1 MKKYRDK
8 TALRGSI
15 NILPLGFTDQAFL
28 SKFSEGLGTILG
40 QAVNILQSEAEPSH
54 AFDSRR
60 KQYSSTDIL
69 KEILCKQASS
79 SSKIIG
85 VTDVDLYAPGLNFVF
100 GQAHLRGQ
108 AAIISLARL
117 RPSFYR
123 EDENSKLLFSRAV
136 KEAVHELGHTYGLTH
151 CSEPRCVMSFSN
163 SIRDVDLKGESFC
176 ESCRRRYDEILGRQS
191 CP

>member
-1 MKKYRDK
+1 M
-8 TALRGSI
+8 ALTSSI
-15 NILPLGFTDQAFL
+15 GILPLGFTDEAFL
-28 SKFSEGLGTILG
+28 SKLSERLGTILG
-40 QAVNILQSEAEPSH
+40 QAVEILQSEAEPSH

-60 KQYSSTDIL
+60 KQYSASDIL
-69 KEILCKQASS
+69 KEISS
-79 SSKIIG
+79 KRSSGTGKIIG
-85 VTDVDLYAPGLNFVF
+85 ITDVDLYVSGLNFVF

-123 EDENSKLLFSRAV
+123 EEEDSRLLFSRTV

-151 CSEPRCVMSFSN
+151 CSDRGCVMSFSN
-163 SIRDVDLKGESFC
+163 SIRDVDLKGENFC
-176 ESCRRRYDEILGRQS
+176 ESCKRRYDEILRREN

>member
-1 MKKYRDK
+1 M
-8 TALRGSI
+8 ALTSSI
-15 NILPLGFTDQAFL
+15 DILPLGFTDEAFL
-28 SKFSEGLGTILG
+28 SMLSERLGTILG
-40 QAVNILQSEAEPSH
+40 QAVEILQSEAEPSH

-69 KEILCKQASS
+69 KKTSSKRSS
-79 SSKIIG
+79 SSGKIIG
-85 VTDVDLYAPGLNFVF
+85 ITDVDLYVSGLNFVF

-123 EDENSKLLFSRAV
+123 EDEDSKLLFSRTV

-151 CSEPRCVMSFSN
+151 CSDRGCVMSFSN
-163 SIRDVDLKGESFC
+163 SIGDVDLKGESFC
-176 ESCRRRYDEILGRQS
+176 ESCKRRYDEILRGEN

>member
-1 MKKYRDK
+1 MRKSGNKP
-8 TALRGSI
+8 ASQGAI
-15 NILPLGFTDQAFL
+15 NILPLGFTDEAFL
-28 SKFSEGLGTILG
+28 SGLSERLGTILG

-60 KQYSSTDIL
+60 KQYSST
-69 KEILCKQASS
+69 EILDEIRSKSASRF
-79 SSKIIG
+79 SKIIG
-85 VTDVDLYAPGLNFVF
+85 ITDVDLYVSGLNFVF
-100 GQAHLRGQ
+100 GQAHLGGE

-123 EDENSKLLFSRAV
+123 EGENSKLLFSRAV

-151 CSEPRCVMSFSN
+151 CSDRRCVMSFSN

-176 ESCRRRYDEILGRQS
+176 ESCGRRYNEILGRETY
-191 CP
+191 P